1 MRGHG
6 SARLN
11 SRPGRPSKQALP
23 TRISPVMSKL
33 GCFAA
38 VTSILAAKLA
48 PMYELEDDALAQ
60 FQKLGK

>member
-23 TRISPVMSKL
+23 TRISTAMSKL
-33 GCFAA
+33 GFFAA
-38 VTSILAAKLA
+38 LTSIIAAKLA
-48 PMYELEDDALAQ
+48 PKNELKDDAIE
-60 FQKLGK
+60 QKLGGK